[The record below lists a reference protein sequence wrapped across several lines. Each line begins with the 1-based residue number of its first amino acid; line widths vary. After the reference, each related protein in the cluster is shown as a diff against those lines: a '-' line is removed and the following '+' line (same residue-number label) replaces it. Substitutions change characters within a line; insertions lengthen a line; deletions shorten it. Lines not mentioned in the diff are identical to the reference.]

1 VRILVFGGWGQL
13 GTDLALASEGR
24 HDLMRPRRS
33 DVDITDADAVR
44 RAIAEGRPDVVVD
57 AAAFHK
63 VEACE
68 QQPAAAFAVNAV
80 GASTVARATE
90 DAGARCAFVSTDYVF
105 DGANEAGYVE
115 ADAPRPVN
123 VYGVTKAAGE
133 RLVEL
138 AAPGA
143 LIVRASGLFG
153 HAGSSGK
160 GGNFIETM
168 LAMASRGES
177 ISVVEDR
184 TFSPTSTADLARRLL
199 LLLESGRA
207 EGIYHLANAGSC
219 SWFELARA
227 TFELAGIPAD
237 LSPRASRP
245 DEVPR
250 PRSSVLLDTRTEAAG
265 LPPAPPWRDALSR
278 YLTEREHRA
287 DRMVTSPDRQG

>member
-13 GTDLALASEGR
+13 GTDLALACEGR
-24 HDLMRPRRS
+24 HDLVRPRRS
-33 DVDITDADAVR
+33 EVDLADADAVR
-44 RAIAEGRPDVVVD
+44 RAVGQGRPDFVID

-80 GASTVARATE
+80 GAWSVARAAAE
-90 DAGARCAFVSTDYVF
+90 RGARPVFVSTDYVF

-168 LAMASRGES
+168 LALASRGEP
-177 ISVVEDR
+177 ISVVDDR

-207 EGIYHLANAGSC
+207 EGIYHLTNAGSC
-219 SWFELARA
+219 SWFELAQA
-227 TFELAGIPAD
+227 TFELARVQAD
-237 LSPRASRP
+237 LSPRASLP
-245 DEVPR
+245 GDVPR
-250 PRSSVLLDTRTEAAG
+250 PRSSVLLDTRTQAEG
-265 LPPAPPWRDALSR
+265 LPPAPPWRDALNR